1 MKENVHKFMNDR
13 MSKNNASGLGEGLG
27 INSTIRTAIP
37 GLQDK
42 MKSTCFEHPW
52 SKRLNERRRKA
63 SRIYRTTRRPTCPD
77 LMQSNCHNGRK
88 STTKRLNPRL

>member
-1 MKENVHKFMNDR
+1 
-13 MSKNNASGLGEGLG
+13 
-27 INSTIRTAIP
+27 
-37 GLQDK
+37 

-77 LMQSNCHNGRK
+77 LMQSNCHNGREN
-88 STTKRLNPRL
+88 TTQRLNPRL